1 MTAASATI
9 PTPTFTLDELQAKVM
24 RQAREAIQAKETFFS
39 ENADQIARCCAS
51 LAHAF
56 DEGARLFV
64 FGNGGSCCDALHM
77 AVECMHP
84 IIQKRP
90 ALPAIA
96 LTTDMAT
103 LTAIGNDLDFSMAYA
118 AQLHVLARP
127 GDIAMGFSTSG
138 KSSNVNRALQ
148 AAKQLK
154 MFTVGFAGRDGGK
167 MPEFCD
173 FCFVVRSF
181 SIPRIQETQETLLHI
196 VWDLIHVIRGE
207 EDVL

>member
-24 RQAREAIQAKETFFS
+24 PRPAKRSRRKKHSFQKTRVRSRDAAQVWPTRLTKARGSLFSATAEAA
-39 ENADQIARCCAS
+39 AMR
-51 LAHAF
+51 
-56 DEGARLFV
+56 
-64 FGNGGSCCDALHM
+64 LHM

-90 ALPAIA
+90 PLPAIA
-96 LTTDMAT
+96 LTTDVAT

-148 AAKQLK
+148 AARQLK